1 MKIEDIIQLQQHPAF
16 TVALVLIVFVII
28 LYIFK
33 RRIKQVWLNYR
44 ARSFLNRLASKQISK
59 LKCPDGFGHYFII
72 DRVLLRPD
80 GITLLVFNKFP
91 GKIFCSEHIDE
102 WTQML
107 GQKGY
112 RFKNPL
118 YDLDCKIK
126 AVKACVPGVEVDG
139 FLFFDD
145 KAEFPK
151 GHPQRVIFKGNMPD
165 ILKLSKAKVQAP
177 VLAAW
182 EQLRKISAEL

>member
-1 MKIEDIIQLQQHPAF
+1 MRIEDIAQLQYHPAF
-16 TVALVLIVFVII
+16 PVVLVLIVSVIM
-28 LYIFK
+28 LFIFK
-33 RRIKQVWLNYR
+33 RRIKHAWLNYR
-44 ARSFLNRLASKQISK
+44 ARSFLDRLASKQISQ
-59 LKCPDGFGHYFII
+59 LKCPDGLGHYYII

-91 GKIFCSEHIDE
+91 GKIFCAENIDE

-126 AVKACVPGVEVDG
+126 AVKAYVPGVEVDG
-139 FLFFDD
+139 FLFFDNQ
-145 KAEFPK
+145 AEFPK
-151 GHPQRVIFKGNMPD
+151 GHPKRVIFKGNMPD
-165 ILKLSKAKVQAP
+165 MLKRSKTKVRAP

-182 EQLRKISAEL
+182 ERLRKISV